1 MKEVFEL
8 IKNEDF
14 EKAENIV
21 EKWLKEENEE
31 LKKTRYYYLLA
42 YINSDY
48 KNKNKN
54 LKKAKRYIKYCINSD
69 YSEEQYYVLYK
80 RLESDKIIFESVIR
94 NAILKYP
101 NSIQINMMLFDLESN
116 KGKLDLLE
124 KIKSTDVFNESF
136 VMMYLA
142 YFFSINE
149 WDKIYYLKSFI
160 NESFNETNLI
170 FINLVIAISLMLKS
184 DSGDSD
190 LKKAKNILEEVI
202 RKDTNNQLEN
212 NSYIIL
218 LYCNYL
224 LNDNKAFN
232 EIVNKL
238 PLSCKYF
245 DLINYPYPIEI
256 DFKNLYKFIFPKLI
270 SFSKDKEIKNKI
282 SAIYSLYLFSDYKNN
297 FEIRFTKKNIN
308 NIEKV
313 ENNFLSYFEYC
324 GIVCT
329 MYACLKEYR
338 SAVLSF
344 LNTLSNGKYF
354 LKISKFPLGKS
365 LMI

>member
-124 KIKSTDVFNESF
+124 KIKSTDVVPQPTCVHHS
-136 VMMYLA
+136 A
-142 YFFSINE
+142 H
-149 WDKIYYLKSFI
+149 
-160 NESFNETNLI
+160 
-170 FINLVIAISLMLKS
+170 
-184 DSGDSD
+184 
-190 LKKAKNILEEVI
+190 
-202 RKDTNNQLEN
+202 
-212 NSYIIL
+212 L
-218 LYCNYL
+218 L
-224 LNDNKAFN
+224 
-232 EIVNKL
+232 
-238 PLSCKYF
+238 
-245 DLINYPYPIEI
+245 
-256 DFKNLYKFIFPKLI
+256 
-270 SFSKDKEIKNKI
+270 
-282 SAIYSLYLFSDYKNN
+282 
-297 FEIRFTKKNIN
+297 
-308 NIEKV
+308 
-313 ENNFLSYFEYC
+313 
-324 GIVCT
+324 
-329 MYACLKEYR
+329 
-338 SAVLSF
+338 
-344 LNTLSNGKYF
+344 
-354 LKISKFPLGKS
+354 
-365 LMI
+365 